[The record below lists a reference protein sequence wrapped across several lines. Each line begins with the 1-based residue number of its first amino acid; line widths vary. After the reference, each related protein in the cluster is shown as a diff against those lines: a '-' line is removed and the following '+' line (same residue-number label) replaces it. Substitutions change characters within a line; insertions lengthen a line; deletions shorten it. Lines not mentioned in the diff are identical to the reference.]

1 MYFKKF
7 IFFTMFFINY
17 HSIND
22 SFWYL
27 LLLGKIL
34 GKTKIFITISNN
46 KLKETDIKNWNSYYF
61 DDIITAEDFDF
72 NNILINK
79 K

>member
-7 IFFTMFFINY
+7 IFLTMFFINY

-34 GKTKIFITISNN
+34 GKTKKIFITISNN
-46 KLKETDIKNWNSYYF
+46 RLKEPDMKNCNSYYF
-61 DDIITAEDFDF
+61 DDIITAEDFEF
-72 NNILINK
+72 
-79 K
+79 

>member
-1 MYFKKF
+1 MFL
-7 IFFTMFFINY
+7 TMFFINC

-22 SFWYL
+22 SSWYL

-34 GKTKIFITISNN
+34 GKAKIFITISNTR
-46 KLKETDIKNWNSYYF
+46 LKETDIKNCNSYYF

-72 NNILINK
+72 NNILIDK
-79 K
+79 KSYKKN